1 MSKRLVKLI
10 VLSDFGCPWCFVG
23 HRELQTAIAQCANLP
38 ISFEVEYRPFILHAT
53 LPYEVADK
61 DEFVA
66 KKIGRERWEAGK
78 RMAMER
84 GEAAGITFSFGGP
97 VSLTI
102 SAHRLIAKAY
112 EIGGPAAQSALMTPI
127 FRAYQENELDISDPE
142 VLADVAEQAAVLGM
156 SREEVL
162 CFLNSDECVA
172 KVNNQVAEARAKGVT
187 GVPFTIID
195 GKWAVSGGQSAPVYV
210 KIFSKLAETPAEPP
224 SQSNTPVPATA
235 VAVA

>member
-1 MSKRLVKLI
+1 MSKRLIKLI
-10 VLSDFGCPWCFVG
+10 VISDFGCPWCFIG

-38 ISFEVEYRPFILHAT
+38 ICFEVEYRPFLLHT
-53 LPYEVADK
+53 TIPYDSVDK
-61 DEFVA
+61 DEFVT

-78 RMAMER
+78 RLAMER
-84 GEAAGITFSFGGP
+84 GEAMGITFSFGGP

-112 EIGGPAAQSALMTPI
+112 EIGGPAAQAALMTPI

-142 VLADVAEQAAVLGM
+142 VLADAAEQAGIM
-156 SREEVL
+156 SRVEVL
-162 CFLNSDECVA
+162 SFLNSDECLA

-210 KIFSKLAETPAEPP
+210 KVRPKAPNWLM
-224 SQSNTPVPATA
+224 NDDG
-235 VAVA
+235 